1 MPMRQSPPRRRFVLC
16 AYRPR
21 RRPVAAA
28 GGRGGAGLEPAR
40 DRVGEGGGAGRPDVC
55 PIVRPRRA
63 RRPFSATLRAPCLL
77 GRPRLRRW
85 QVDRREIAT
94 LLGGVLGRAV
104 RVAISSHSYS
114 SHVFSGGY
122 IRSSHVY
129 CLLDGGGV
137 VALRPP
143 LGAPAPP
150 PSAPRRRRAPKR
162 RDALGGGAPMVQYY
176 TMRDQIRIVM

>member
-1 MPMRQSPPRRRFVLC
+1 MPMRQSPPRRRFVQC

-63 RRPFSATLRAPCLL
+63 RRPFSANLRAPCLL

-94 LLGGVLGRAV
+94 LLGGLLGRAV
-104 RVAISSHSYS
+104 RAISRHRYS